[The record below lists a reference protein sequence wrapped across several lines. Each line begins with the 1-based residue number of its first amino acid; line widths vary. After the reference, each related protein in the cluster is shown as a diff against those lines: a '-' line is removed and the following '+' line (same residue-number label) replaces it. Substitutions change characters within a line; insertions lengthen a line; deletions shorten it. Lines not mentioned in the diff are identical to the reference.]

1 MSFLKELFGLNDPV
15 LEYQTFSDYMTEE
28 PLDVFYNNQKIG
40 TIDKE
45 VQIVDYTDKYDIMQT
60 LPTTVYTIKYKKSDL
75 DNLLESYGVKNVT
88 AYKIFNGSDIA
99 IYTSRPPRQT
109 PITVE
114 LPIKLA
120 VDDTNIQF
128 SSTYSLEISETTSN
142 IIQYEISQDILYD
155 KLLDEFLATQPLLE
169 FLSVEDTSMEDNT
182 FTCVL
187 ANHGKH
193 EKSVY
198 VNDKYYIDVDVDIT
212 VTDNK
217 LHDADFSRKALTEI
231 FNANDIYKYYNITK
245 INQNKSLSDKGL
257 PVIDVAININYDTID
272 SQLATII
279 TTYTDFLESKGYQIG
294 DLKGY
299 FLVEYSEGYITDSKL
314 PDSTVEDITNTEDAV
329 INNELMSLKQDYD
342 ENDGLAVESVAN
354 VTVGTL
360 KELNEMIENPYSF
373 SSYSTNVFIDDDYV
387 ATIESEAEY
396 ESANQLESASE
407 SVRESEFESELAS
420 QSESESVYDST
431 SESISQ
437 SESDS
442 ETDLESETVDTI
454 EILSEKGKD

>member
-1 MSFLKELFGLNDPV
+1 MSFFKELFGLNDPV

-45 VQIVDYTDKYDIMQT
+45 VQIVNYTDKYDIMQT

-75 DNLLESYGVKNVT
+75 DKLLDGYGVKNVT
-88 AYKIFNGSDIA
+88 AYKIFNGSDVA
-99 IYTSRPPRQT
+99 IYTTHPPRHV
-109 PITVE
+109 PIKVE
-114 LPIKLA
+114 LPIKL
-120 VDDTNIQF
+120 VIDDTNIQF

-142 IIQYEISQDILYD
+142 IIQYEISQDNLYD
-155 KLLDEFLATQPLLE
+155 KLLDEFLESQPLLE

-187 ANHGKH
+187 SNHGTH

-245 INQNKSLSDKGL
+245 INQNKSLSDNGL

-299 FLVEYSEGYITDSKL
+299 FLAEYSEGYITDSKL
-314 PDSTVEDITNTEDAV
+314 PETSVENVTNIEATSLD
-329 INNELMSLKQDYD
+329 NELMSLKQDYD
-342 ENDGLAVESVAN
+342 ENNGLTVESVAN
-354 VTVGTL
+354 VTVDTL

-373 SSYSTNVFIDDDYV
+373 SSYSTNDFIDDDYV
-387 ATIESEAEY
+387 AAIESES
-396 ESANQLESASE
+396 ESANQSASE
-407 SVRESEFESELAS
+407 SVSESESESELAS

-442 ETDLESETVDTI
+442 ETDLESETADTI